1 MKFKILIVEDDPTG
15 RETLEDAFNDRGYK
29 PITAEN
35 GKIALDIINSQ
46 EIDLV
51 VTDLVMPG
59 ASGMEVLK
67 KAVNKCPVI
76 LITAHGTVDNAVDAI
91 KLGAYDFVEKPIELP
106 ELFTRVERALQMSTL
121 KRENENLRSRVETT
135 YDFETMVGKTPAMQA
150 VFEQIKLVAPTDTNV
165 CILGESGTGK
175 ELVANA
181 IHQHSRRSNK
191 PFIKVNCAAI
201 SENLLESELFGHEKG
216 AFTGALK
223 QRQGRF
229 ELADGGT
236 ILLDEISEMSPALQS
251 KLLRILQEQEFE
263 RVGGT
268 ETLKVDVRIVTAT
281 NANLQERISEGTF
294 REDLFYRISVFP
306 IQLPPLRERKDDI
319 PLLVDHFLRNY
330 TAKMNKSLNG
340 IASHA
345 LDLMTNYDWPGNV
358 RQLQNVVE
366 RCCVMTPENKT
377 IDVNHLPPELTKT
390 DTQSAKNGDGDY
402 QLPNATMDELE
413 EMAIRQTLKQFNGN
427 RAKTAKALNIGLKT
441 LYRKIEKY
449 KIEV

>member
-1 MKFKILIVEDDPTG
+1 MKFKILIAEDDPVG
-15 RETLEDAFNDRGYK
+15 RETLEDAFTDRGYK
-29 PITAEN
+29 PVAAAD
-35 GKIALDIINSQ
+35 GKAALDILDSQ

-59 ASGMEVLK
+59 ADGMEVLK
-67 KAVNKCPVI
+67 KAVEKCPVI

-106 ELFTRVERALQMSTL
+106 ELFTRVERALQMKTL
-121 KRENENLRSRVETT
+121 KRENENLRNRVIST
-135 YDFETMVGKTPAMQA
+135 YDFEAMVGKTAAMQN
-150 VFEQIKLVAPTDTNV
+150 VFEQIKLVAQTDTTV
-165 CILGESGTGK
+165 CVLGESGTGK

-181 IHQHSRRSNK
+181 IHTHSRRANK

-216 AFTGALK
+216 SFTGALK
-223 QRQGRF
+223 QRRGRF

-236 ILLDEISEMSPALQS
+236 LLLDEISEMSPALQS

-268 ETLKVDVRIVTAT
+268 ETLKVNVRIIAAT
-281 NANLQERISEGTF
+281 NADLQKKIEDGTF

-306 IQLPPLRERKDDI
+306 IHLPPLRERKDDI
-319 PLLVDHFLRNY
+319 PLLVDHFFRAHS
-330 TAKMNKSLNG
+330 TAMNKKFNG
-340 IASHA
+340 ISSDA
-345 LDLMTNYDWPGNV
+345 LNLMIKYNWPGNV

-377 IDVNHLPPELTKT
+377 VDVRHLPQELTKNIS
-390 DTQSAKNGDGDY
+390 QSTINVDGNFN
-402 QLPNATMDELE
+402 LPNATMDELE
-413 EMAIRQTLKQFNGN
+413 EMAIRQSLKINNGN

-449 KIEV
+449 KIEI